1 MSYQYW
7 ATVRERTGASGNTIT
22 TEQANT
28 GATKRRSQREREVR
42 SEDGSNRTRP
52 TLIQVSAGLVG
63 ATFALVG
70 ILGFI
75 PGITAMY
82 GELGLLGP
90 DSQAELLGLF
100 QVSVIHN
107 LVHLSF
113 GVGLLA
119 ARRVSTSK
127 LFLLGGGALYL
138 LVWLYG
144 TVVNLDSDANFLPFN
159 HADNVLH
166 LVLALGMIAFGVIG
180 SIALRRSSLVTAQ
193 F

>member
-166 LVLALGMIAFGVIG
+166 LVLALGMIALGVIG

>member
-1 MSYQYW
+1 MSYEYW
-7 ATVRERTGASGNTIT
+7 ATVRERTGTSGNTIT
-22 TEQANT
+22 TEQATT
-28 GATKRRSQREREVR
+28 GATRRRSGRERKAR
-42 SEDGSNRTRP
+42 FEDGSNRPRP
-52 TLIQVSAGLVG
+52 TLIQVFAGLVG

-75 PGITAMY
+75 PGITTMY

-107 LVHLSF
+107 LVHLGF

-127 LFLLGGGALYL
+127 LFLLGGGALYV

-166 LVLALGMIAFGVIG
+166 LGLALGMIALGVMG
-180 SIALRRSSLVTAQ
+180 SIALRRSSLATAQ
-193 F
+193 R